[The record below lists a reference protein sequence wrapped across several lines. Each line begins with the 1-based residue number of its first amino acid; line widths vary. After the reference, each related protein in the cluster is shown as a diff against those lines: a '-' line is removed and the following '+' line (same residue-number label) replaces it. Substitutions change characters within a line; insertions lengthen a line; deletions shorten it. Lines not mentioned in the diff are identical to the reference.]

1 MKKFLVIPA
10 VALTALALSGC
21 AALLASIA
29 TTPSFVVPDNNVYNG
44 QTVRLAKSGTC
55 NYKWETSDPTHLPLV
70 EMDGSA
76 YITGHLDKNKYGQY
90 ESQRVATVKAYNAD
104 DDTIKPEEREVYIY
118 SWNLA
123 VYDNTDKRVEDPLN
137 LARNT
142 EYTVKM
148 VRIGGSVSS
157 PVYTPITRL
166 YRSMKVGSEEY
177 ESLAFTLSS
186 SALTKVGQ
194 TELAYTFKTPNK
206 AVSSP
211 VTINAK
217 LNDVTMSLKLA
228 VK

>member
-10 VALTALALSGC
+10 VVLTALALSGC

-29 TTPSFVVPDNNVYNG
+29 TTPSFVVSDNTVYNG
-44 QTVRLAKSGTC
+44 QTVRIAKTGTC

-70 EMDGSA
+70 EKDGTA
-76 YITGHLDKNKYGQY
+76 YITGRLDKNKYGNY
-90 ESQRVATVKAYNAD
+90 ESSRRATVKAYNAD
-104 DDTIKPEEREVYIY
+104 DSSIAPEEHEINIY

-123 VYDNTDKRVEDPLN
+123 VYDNTDKRIEDPLA

-148 VRIGGSVSS
+148 VRIGGASGS
-157 PVYTPITRL
+157 PTYVPLTKL
-166 YRSMKVGSEEY
+166 YRSMKVGAEEY
-177 ESLAFTLSS
+177 ESLVFTLSS
-186 SALTKVGQ
+186 SAFTKVGQ

-217 LNDVTMSLKLA
+217 LNDVTMSLKMA